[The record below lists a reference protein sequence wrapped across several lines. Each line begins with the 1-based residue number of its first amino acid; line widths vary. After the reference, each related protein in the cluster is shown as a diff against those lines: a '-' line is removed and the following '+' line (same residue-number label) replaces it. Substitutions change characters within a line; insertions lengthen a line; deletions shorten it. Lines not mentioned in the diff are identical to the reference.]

1 MRIRSFS
8 RATLALA
15 ASLALPVALR
25 AQEPAAVADE
35 IIRITKAAW
44 AADMEEDVT
53 AAMRIIAPD
62 YTEFNGDYPTR
73 QEGKDVAMR
82 LYEAGYKDSGRLIA
96 AEMFNPK
103 VQVYG
108 TVAILSYN
116 FVGVVQDADG
126 RNTTVRAKSTRA
138 YAQQGSS
145 WMLVHANFA
154 PDPLPN

>member
-1 MRIRSFS
+1 MEIRSFS
-8 RATLALA
+8 RGTLALA
-15 ASLALPVALR
+15 ALLALPITLW
-25 AQEPAAVADE
+25 AQEPSAVADE
-35 IIRITKAAW
+35 IIRITKTAW
-44 AADMEEDVT
+44 AADMQEDVT
-53 AAMRIIAPD
+53 AAMRILAPE
-62 YTEFNGDYPTR
+62 YTEFNGDYATL

-108 TVAILSYN
+108 TVAILTYN

-126 RNTTVRAKSTRA
+126 KNTTLRAKSTRVFA
-138 YAQQGSS
+138 RQGSS

-154 PDPLPN
+154 ADPLPN

>member
-1 MRIRSFS
+1 MRTRFISC
-8 RATLALA
+8 ATLALA
-15 ASLALPVALR
+15 ASLFLPVALR
-25 AQEPAAVADE
+25 AQESTAVADE

-53 AAMRIIAPD
+53 AAMSILAPE
-62 YTEFNGDYPTR
+62 YTELNGEYSTR
-73 QEGKDVAMR
+73 QEGKDVARR
-82 LYEAGYKDSGRLIA
+82 LYEAGYQDSGRLIA

-108 TVAILSYN
+108 TAAILSYN

-126 RNTTVRAKSTRA
+126 ANTTVRAKSTRV
-138 YAQQGSS
+138 YVQQGGT